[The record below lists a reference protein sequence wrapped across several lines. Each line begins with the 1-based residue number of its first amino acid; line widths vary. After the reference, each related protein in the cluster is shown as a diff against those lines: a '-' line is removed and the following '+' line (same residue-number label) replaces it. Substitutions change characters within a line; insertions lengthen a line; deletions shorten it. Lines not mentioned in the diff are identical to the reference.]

1 MDMKTVPNQSGNDEP
16 LGLTRRLLLRLIK
29 GKDNRRSRLH
39 DQSGQR
45 VGARA
50 WGNLPLALASFLR
63 FRIGGHRPE
72 RPWISYTALRRI
84 EGMIRPS
91 WTVLEFGSGMSTPW
105 LARHCGRLHSI
116 ESDAQW
122 FMLTQAMLASKGLT
136 NVELELRATETYH
149 DLSTF
154 PDAHFDFALVDG
166 IRRADCC
173 RDLVRTIKPGGWV
186 YLDNADRAGATPPS
200 GDLAEAKAIL
210 TRAAEERGGT
220 CTSFVDFVPT
230 SLVVSEGLLFRL

>member
-1 MDMKTVPNQSGNDEP
+1 MATGMGGADEAP
-16 LGLTRRLLLRLIK
+16 VGPRAFLHRVLK
-29 GKDNRRSRLH
+29 GKDNRPTRFHDESGRL
-39 DQSGQR
+39 
-45 VGARA
+45 VGLSALP
-50 WGNLPLALASFLR
+50 NLPLAFWSTALLR
-63 FRIGGHRPE
+63 LTGRRPE
-72 RPWISYTALRRI
+72 RPWISYRAARHIAGLAD
-84 EGMIRPS
+84 GA
-91 WTVLEFGSGMSTPW
+91 WTVIEFGSGMSTLW
-105 LARHCGRLHSI
+105 LARLCGQVHSV
-116 ESDAQW
+116 ESDGGWSRLVQDR
-122 FMLTQAMLASKGLT
+122 LAAHALT
-136 NVELELRATETYH
+136 NVTLHLREPDAYA